1 MSLNGSAQSIG
12 SPSRM
17 RGKEGDELGL
27 GQTIRI
33 TPACAGKRAGPN
45 NSLTGNQDHPRVCGE
60 KLLHGA
66 HHAKSWGSPPHVRGK
81 ALHFN
86 PHRTGF
92 GITPAYAGKSS
103 RNETCW
109 HRPWDHP
116 RVCGE
121 KPDNEFDEEYFEGSP
136 PRMRGKGV
144 VNVLVSEPFR
154 ITPACAGKRPQ
165 MGRWNLSMWDHPR
178 VCGEK
183 CPPGKFFFMTVGSS
197 PRMRGKAFPARWS
210 ARPAWIT
217 PAYAGKSRLRCPVHR
232 FLWDHPRVCEEK
244 GRTKQF
250 LDREPGSPP
259 RVREKALLIPLHL
272 YFLGI
277 TPACAGKSSIQ
288 HLTASLGEFK
298 VQKGHPVPH
307 LRQRLQVWPDHAR
320 HLRHGLILHASRSA
334 GQGRRL
340 CPGPCPDTAGSGT
353 PRGPSPAKR
362 PHTSPPA
369 ATPGGCRAWQSGATA
384 PGSR

>member
-1 MSLNGSAQSIG
+1 M
-12 SPSRM
+12 
-17 RGKEGDELGL
+17 
-27 GQTIRI
+27 
-33 TPACAGKRAGPN
+33 
-45 NSLTGNQDHPRVCGE
+45 CGE
-60 KLLHGA
+60 KSGHNGLQLGI
-66 HHAKSWGSPPHVRGK
+66 
-81 ALHFN
+81 L
-86 PHRTGF
+86 

-103 RNETCW
+103 RHQKRTAWEE
-109 HRPWDHP
+109 DHP
-116 RVCGE
+116 RMCGE
-121 KPDNEFDEEYFEGSP
+121 KGSGYPDALDKGGSP
-136 PRMRGKGV
+136 PRMRGK
-144 VNVLVSEPFR
+144 VS
-154 ITPACAGKRPQ
+154 AGK
-165 MGRWNLSMWDHPR
+165 
-178 VCGEK
+178 
-183 CPPGKFFFMTVGSS
+183 
-197 PRMRGKAFPARWS
+197 
-210 ARPAWIT
+210 I
-217 PAYAGKSRLRCPVHR
+217 
-232 FLWDHPRVCEEK
+232 
-244 GRTKQF
+244 
-250 LDREPGSPP
+250 
-259 RVREKALLIPLHL
+259 LLHDG
-272 YFLGI
+272 GI

>member
-1 MSLNGSAQSIG
+1 MPIVVLFFLLG
-12 SPSRM
+12 SPPRM
-17 RGKEGDELGL
+17 RGKAIGVDVIGAMS
-27 GQTIRI
+27 RI
-33 TPACAGKRAGPN
+33 TPACAGKRGRCCPDR
-45 NSLTGNQDHPRVCGE
+45 LRCWDHPRLCGE
-60 KLLHGA
+60 KIIA
-66 HHAKSWGSPPHVRGK
+66 HVIPKLAQGSPPRMRGK
-81 ALHFN
+81 VLTIPTSSN
-86 PHRTGF
+86 CV
-92 GITPAYAGKSS
+92 GITPACAGKSS

-116 RVCGE
+116 CVCGE
-121 KPDNEFDEEYFEGSP
+121 KIEMPYELLLKEGSP
-136 PRMRGKGV
+136 PRMRGKARSRCFV
-144 VNVLVSEPFR
+144 VEVMR
-154 ITPACAGKRPQ
+154 ITPAYAGKRCRSPAF
-165 MGRWNLSMWDHPR
+165 RSMPWDHPR

-183 CPPGKFFFMTVGSS
+183 
-197 PRMRGKAFPARWS
+197 S
-210 ARPAWIT
+210 AGANVI
-217 PAYAGKSRLRCPVHR
+217 GLSL
-232 FLWDHPRVCEEK
+232 
-244 GRTKQF
+244 
-250 LDREPGSPP
+250 GSPP
-259 RVREKALLIPLHL
+259 RVRGKAAEPRASHGPQ
-272 YFLGI
+272 GI

-288 HLTASLGEFK
+288 HLTASLGEFE